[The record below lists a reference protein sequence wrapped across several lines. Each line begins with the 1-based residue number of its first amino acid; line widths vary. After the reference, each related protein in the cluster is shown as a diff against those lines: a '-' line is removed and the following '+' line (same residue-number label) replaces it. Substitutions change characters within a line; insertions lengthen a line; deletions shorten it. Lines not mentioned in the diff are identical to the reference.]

1 MRISDWSSDVCS
13 SDLVP
18 VGKRH
23 VKRQTTCRSRRT
35 ACRIFVNTLLIAKDI
50 YPGQRERRTLTAKAG
65 EPSRDRRP
73 SFRDAVS
80 WTKTRSS
87 GRSEKHTSALQLLLR
102 NSHAVFC
109 LKKKN
114 NINTAPQLLI
124 HRHSP
129 K

>member
-87 GRSEKHTSALQLLLR
+87 GHLSCRRVPIFIRLAQH
-102 NSHAVFC
+102 
-109 LKKKN
+109 LKRKTTVWGKGVQQRGN
-114 NINTAPQLLI
+114 LG
-124 HRHSP
+124 
-129 K
+129 